1 MALAVRRIPKA
12 LSWRLVRQ
20 ASRRLSWG
28 IADQAMSSISNFAV
42 NIYIA
47 RTLGAAQYGAFALA
61 YVTYGFALN
70 ASRGLGT
77 DPLLV
82 RFSATNLPIWRR
94 AVTSCTGT
102 AAVVGLAIGACV
114 LVASALFHGTVGLP
128 SSRSG

>member
-1 MALAVRRIPKA
+1 MALAVRRIPAA

-28 IADQAMSSISNFAV
+28 VADQAMSSVSNFAV

-70 ASRGLGT
+70 ASRGL
-77 DPLLV
+77 V
-82 RFSATNLPIWRR
+82 HRSAIW
-94 AVTSCTGT
+94 SGS
-102 AAVVGLAIGACV
+102 AARTYPHGAEPSP
-114 LVASALFHGTVGLP
+114 SAPGLP
-128 SSRSG
+128 PSWAW